1 MNIKILKRQSKRRIA
16 IYIKKEFRAM
26 LLYKIGEN
34 PLTLYLCKYSF
45 YSDNENVFPL
55 CLWHNFSVFL
65 YRNIHEL
72 SMNSCFFSILLAS
85 LGYKRQIYDD
95 KNPTLSLFYS
105 TMYSQIHPLNLKYSI
120 HLYACKL
127 PLKKDI
133 WKQPNHSVCL
143 LEFSRDKNAAM
154 FIFPYSS
161 SLCIGIVRN
170 SSTETT
176 WRKVFWKWNYDDIS
190 RLPRAEMTSWDD
202 LVVSVHALPKR
213 WRRRQKNQA
222 NQNRMLIKRNV
233 FTGPRCFF
241 MHL

>member
-1 MNIKILKRQSKRRIA
+1 
-16 IYIKKEFRAM
+16 M

-55 CLWHNFSVFL
+55 CLWHNFPVFL

-72 SMNSCFFSILLAS
+72 STNSCFFSILLAIKS
-85 LGYKRQIYDD
+85 KGYKRQIYDD

-161 SLCIGIVRN
+161 SLCIGRSELFYRN
-170 SSTETT
+170 NMAKGLLKMKLWRYIQTPSS
-176 WRKVFWKWNYDDIS
+176 R
-190 RLPRAEMTSWDD
+190 DD
-202 LVVSVHALPKR
+202 LLGWFGCLCPCIAKEMKKATEKPGESKPDVDKAKRVYRSPMFFYALIISF
-213 WRRRQKNQA
+213 
-222 NQNRMLIKRNV
+222 LV
-233 FTGPRCFF
+233 
-241 MHL
+241 

>member
-1 MNIKILKRQSKRRIA
+1 
-16 IYIKKEFRAM
+16 M

-55 CLWHNFSVFL
+55 CLWHNFPVFL

-72 SMNSCFFSILLAS
+72 STNSCFFSILLAS

-170 SSTETT
+170 SSTEKQHGERSSENETMT
-176 WRKVFWKWNYDDIS
+176 IYPDSLEQRWPLGMIWLSLSMHCQRDEEGDRK
-190 RLPRAEMTSWDD
+190 T
-202 LVVSVHALPKR
+202 
-213 WRRRQKNQA
+213 RR
-222 NQNRMLIKRNV
+222 IK
-233 FTGPRCFF
+233 TGCW
-241 MHL
+241 